1 MSKEISVSNGISD
14 LQWVKIPIPLTL
26 LVIVTTVL
34 HYLDFGCR
42 GSFESCWWIDFWLGY
57 IYIFDSV

>member
-42 GSFESCWWIDFWLGY
+42 GSFESC
-57 IYIFDSV
+57 